1 MMINPSA
8 LSLLD
13 NLISSSL
20 LGVVKDNMKIVRLIK
35 DMLRHPKPYIKDN
48 VQEHVYKKA
57 LDGAPCNPQGDRFF
71 FGHDYDREEMRSA
84 PATCLFILDG
94 LNT

>member
-20 LGVVKDNMKIVRLIK
+20 LGAVKDNMKIVRLIK
-35 DMLRHPKPYIKDN
+35 DMLRHPKPLDD
-48 VQEHVYKKA
+48 VQEHVYKNR
-57 LDGAPCNPQGDRFF
+57 GQR
-71 FGHDYDREEMRSA
+71 H
-84 PATCLFILDG
+84 T
-94 LNT
+94 